1 MGQLLLFCISGVVN
15 GAIYSL
21 LASGLTITY
30 ATSGVFNFA
39 HGAIA
44 YTTAVLFLQ
53 LNKAAGIPTAPS
65 VVLSAFV
72 FAPLLGLLLDYLIF
86 RHLAR
91 ASETAK
97 IVSTVGLL
105 VAFPAFADF
114 VVTRLRGDFGWGL
127 KSLDLQETG
136 PAHVGPEPPKT
147 WHIYKQANLTSD
159 GLVVLIAAVVMA
171 IVLYFIIRRTSLG
184 LQMRASVDRPG
195 LARLR
200 GVDTVRTSRAAWIL
214 AMVMAGLVGVVAAP
228 LPGFAFDQYN
238 YTLLLFVSAT
248 AAVFAKLRS
257 IPVAFIAGLGVGVAR
272 NLIQGYL
279 DRFFN
284 FFLWF
289 DMSQT
294 VPGLKAASPFILLFI
309 GLFVLS
315 RGVGRRTTNVAAEVP
330 PPDYLNDLTPWQRRR
345 PWAIA
350 TIFFIIYT
358 TMLADSLWQDQM
370 ARGLALG
377 LIFLSFTLVTGLGGM
392 VSMAQTAFVMTGALV
407 AGLFISHGV
416 PWLPAALLGAAAAM
430 VIGVVCALP
439 ALRLGGLA
447 LSLATLSL
455 AFIGAIVLFPVP
467 GLNNHSNGWEL
478 DAPALGGF
486 HTKPP
491 ATMAMVLLA
500 VCGLV
505 SWLINNLYR
514 SATGRSMI
522 AIRTADA
529 AAATVGHSVVRAKLG
544 IFALSA
550 FIAGL
555 GGVFLETLNGKVLS
569 SDFPVLISLVWVTVV
584 VTFGIRRPGAA
595 IVAGIVSQIVP
606 RLLDRGFHIGDI
618 HSIGFKIGGWHPSA
632 DVHIPLP
639 NLAFTVPDL
648 VAVFIAANVLLPLF
662 IAIVRGE
669 FRPPRLGQTIGIGA
683 AIFVCLFIGTFLT
696 HSYTAVVFVWLGIGI
711 LLAAAWWYWR
721 QGVLGRIWF
730 VNFGIQPALFKL
742 NNVSQWTGQLP
753 SVMFGA
759 GAVQLAKYP
768 DGILA
773 VTAEQNHM
781 RRKARQAKQAQV
793 EEAAAPAP
801 VDHAAEV
808 AAEEAA
814 AIEAQVEREA
824 AAMVARGVLT
834 ASAGRAWLPE
844 GPRALTLDGV
854 HQAYGDVRVLHG
866 IDLVVPRGQIV
877 ALVGANGAGKSTLC
891 NTAAGALAVAEGRIL
906 LGDDDVTS
914 LAAHQRAR
922 RGVVLAPE
930 QRGVFAGLSVEENL
944 SLWLATEDDR
954 QLAYEAFP
962 ILGQRRRQ
970 VAGNLSGG
978 EQQML
983 TLAPLLARPPEVLIA
998 DEPTLGL
1005 APLIVDQIMDIFV
1018 QLRDRGVSLLLVEE
1032 KSKDVLK
1039 VADVV
1044 AFLELG
1050 HLVWVGPRSEVDE
1063 EQLAAAYLGT
1073 GVRT

>member
-1 MGQLLLFCISGVVN
+1 VGQFLLFCISGVVN

-21 LASGLTITY
+21 LASGLTLTY

-44 YTTAVLFLQ
+44 YATAVLFLQ
-53 LNKAAGIPTAPS
+53 LNKAAGIPTAVS
-65 VVLSAFV
+65 VILAAFV
-72 FAPLLGLLLDYLIF
+72 FAPLLGLALDYLIF

-105 VAFPAFADF
+105 VAFPALADF
-114 VVTRLRGDFGWGL
+114 VVTRMRGDFGWGL

-136 PAHVGPEPPKT
+136 PAHVGPEPPHT
-147 WHIYKQANLTSD
+147 WHIYKQANLSSD
-159 GLVVLIAAVVMA
+159 GLVVLITAVIMA
-171 IVLYFIIRRTSLG
+171 IVLYVIVRRTSLG
-184 LQMRASVDRPG
+184 LQMRASVDRPA

-248 AAVFAKLRS
+248 AAVFARLRS
-257 IPVAFIAGLGVGVAR
+257 IPVAFLAGLGVGVAR

-279 DRFFN
+279 DRIFN
-284 FFLWF
+284 SFLWF
-289 DMSQT
+289 DMADT

-309 GLFVLS
+309 GLFVLG
-315 RGVGRRTTNVAAEVP
+315 RQDARRTTSVASEVP

-345 PWAIA
+345 PWVVA
-350 TIFFIIYT
+350 TVFFIIYT

-392 VSMAQTAFVMTGALV
+392 VSMAQTAFVMTGALT

-416 PWLPAALLGAAAAM
+416 PWLPAALLGATAAM

-447 LSLATLSL
+447 LSLATLAL

-467 GLNNHSNGWEL
+467 GLNNHANGWDL
-478 DAPALGGF
+478 SPPALGGF

-491 ATMAMVLLA
+491 ATMAMVLLV
-500 VCGLV
+500 VCGLA
-505 SWLINNLYR
+505 SWMINNLYR

-529 AAATVGHSVVRAKLG
+529 AASTVGHSVVRAKLG

-555 GGVFLETLNGKVLS
+555 GGVFLETLNGRVLS
-569 SDFPVLISLVWVTVV
+569 SDFPVLIGLVWVTVV

-606 RLLDRGFHIGDI
+606 RILDRGFHIGDI

-639 NLAFTVPDL
+639 DLAFTIPDL
-648 VAVFIAANVLLPLF
+648 VAVFIALNVLLALA
-662 IAIVRGE
+662 IAIARGE
-669 FRPPRLGQTIGIGA
+669 FRPPRLGLTLAIGV
-683 AIFVCLFIGTFLT
+683 AIFAFFFVGTFLT
-696 HSYTAVVFVWLGIGI
+696 HSYTAVVFVWLGIATLFI
-711 LLAAAWWYWR
+711 AAWWYWR
-721 QGVLGRIWF
+721 QGILGRIWF
-730 VNFGIQPALFKL
+730 VNLGIQPALFKL
-742 NNVSQWTGQLP
+742 NNVSEWTGQLP

-759 GAVQLAKYP
+759 GAVQLAKNP

-773 VTAEQNHM
+773 VTAEQNHL
-781 RRKARQAKQAQV
+781 RRKARQAKVSKA
-793 EEAAAPAP
+793 EAAAIAAP
-801 VDHAAEV
+801 VDHAEEIAR
-808 AAEEAA
+808 EEAA
-814 AIEAQVEREA
+814 AIEAQVARDA
-824 AAMVARGVLT
+824 AAMVASGVL
-834 ASAGRAWLPE
+834 AAGAGRGWRPE
-844 GPRALTLDGV
+844 GPAALVLEGV
-854 HQAYGDVRVLHG
+854 HQAYGDVKVLHG

-891 NTAAGALAVAEGRIL
+891 NTAAGALTPSEGRIL
-906 LGDDDVTS
+906 LGSDDVTA

-922 RGVVLAPE
+922 RGVVMAPE
-930 QRGVFAGLSVEENL
+930 QRGVFAGLTVEENL
-944 SLWLATEDDR
+944 SLWVPTAEDR
-954 QLAYEAFP
+954 EQAYTAFP

-1005 APLIVDQIMDIFV
+1005 APMVVEQIMDIFV

-1050 HLVWVGPRSEVDE
+1050 HLVWMGPRAEVDE
-1063 EQLAAAYLGT
+1063 ERLAAAYLGA
-1073 GVRT
+1073 GVRA